1 MGGLAMPRSYEHVMV
16 IEKEIFERKA
26 QGKSNR
32 EIREQYGL
40 SKKQLENLINRHNR
54 AEMLL
59 EVGIVPRRRG
69 RLSKGNKPSEM
80 EKDKEIKRLQMENE
94 LLRDFLRAAGR
105 K

>member
-1 MGGLAMPRSYEHVMV
+1 MSRSYEHVKVM
-16 IEKEIFERKA
+16 EKEIFEQKA
-26 QGKSNR
+26 KGMSNG

-59 EVGIVPRRRG
+59 EMGIVPGRRG
-69 RLSKGNKPSEM
+69 RPSKGNKSTEM
-80 EKDKEIKRLQMENE
+80 EKDNEIKRLQMENE